1 MTGENRFLVV
11 YKKNVTPCLPTAD
24 SNATY
29 LRLTNN
35 TVDKLVELFANDPVS
50 DVEKESTVF
59 RSNEGQSHAHL
70 PFMFGDSRSKARV
83 TVPPK
88 TIANN
93 NYTAARHSLPIF
105 EYRDEILGAI
115 NQHQVVVIS
124 GETGL
129 YHREIIMTAFD
140 WLPSTGMGIL
150 RFLDCVLSLLFW
162 NYFYLSRNFP

>member
-1 MTGENRFLVV
+1 MLIGENRFLVV
-11 YKKNVTPCLPTAD
+11 YKKNVAPCIPTAD

-59 RSNEGQSHAHL
+59 RPNVGQSHAHL
-70 PFMFGDSRSKARV
+70 PFMFGDSRSKVRV

-93 NYTAARHSLPIF
+93 EYTATRHSLPIF
-105 EYRDEILGAI
+105 EYRDEILAAI
-115 NQHQVVVIS
+115 NQYQVVVIS

-129 YHREIIMTAFD
+129 YHSEI
-140 WLPSTGMGIL
+140 
-150 RFLDCVLSLLFW
+150 VLTSID
-162 NYFYLSRNFP
+162 